1 MIHEHL
7 VFSVAPD
14 EGSFVVS
21 VSVLG
26 VEIWLANF
34 KTKELAIGFINLFV
48 DKLRKDAMHYA
59 SFDIKY

>member
-14 EGSFVVS
+14 EGAYTVS
-21 VSVLG
+21 VGALG
-26 VEIWLANF
+26 VEIWLAHF
-34 KTKELAIGFINLFV
+34 KSKELAVGFINLFV